1 MNGKPQIPFFDYP
14 ALFAEL
20 DQEVMSA
27 VRDVFARGAYIMQS
41 DLLQFEK
48 ELAAYCGAKH
58 AIGVADGTMALLIPL
73 LALQLKP
80 GDEVLVPSHTFVA
93 SAAAIH
99 HAGGTP
105 VLVDCAP
112 DHMMDPE
119 SARAA
124 VTPRTRGIMPV
135 QLNGRTADM
144 DEITAIAADYGL
156 FIVEDSCQALGAKF
170 RGRCAGT
177 FGVSGAFSFYP
188 SKTLGCFGDGG
199 AVITSDDDMAE
210 RIKLLRDHGRGP
222 DGDVLRWGYNSRL
235 DNVQAAILRI
245 KLKRYDQY
253 IERRREVASIYQRRL
268 AERPE
273 LLLPPPPDGE
283 PHRFDIFQNYEIEAD
298 GRDGLRAH
306 LESRGIKTII
316 QWGGKCIHQFPKLGL
331 NTNVPNTERM
341 TKRFM
346 LLPMNTAI
354 SNDDVHFI
362 CDAIEEFY
370 AAASNAAGSRRKGVT
385 GGAQ

>member
-1 MNGKPQIPFFDYP
+1 
-14 ALFAEL
+14 
-20 DQEVMSA
+20 
-27 VRDVFARGAYIMQS
+27 MQS
-41 DLLQFEK
+41 DLVEFEK
-48 ELAAYCGAKH
+48 ELATYCGARH

-73 LALQLKP
+73 RALDLKP

-105 VLVDCAP
+105 VLVDCGR
-112 DHMMDPE
+112 DHMMDPQ

-124 VTPRTRGIMPV
+124 VTSRTRGIMPV
-135 QLNGRTADM
+135 QINGRTADM
-144 DEITAIAADYGL
+144 DEISAIAADHDL

-177 FGVSGAFSFYP
+177 FGVSGAISFYP

-199 AVITSDDDMAE
+199 AVITNDDEMAE
-210 RIKLLRDHGRGP
+210 RVRVLRDHGRGH
-222 DGDVLRWGYNSRL
+222 DGDVSRWGYNSRL

-253 IERRREVASIYQRRL
+253 IERRRDIASLYQRRL
-268 AERPE
+268 AKRPE
-273 LLLPPPPDGE
+273 LLLPPPPDAE

-298 GRDGLRAH
+298 DRDGLRAH
-306 LESRGIKTII
+306 LESRGIRTIL
-316 QWGGKCIHQFPKLGL
+316 QWGGKCIHQFPRLGL
-331 NTNVPNTERM
+331 NSNVPYTERM
-341 TKRFM
+341 VKRFM

-354 SNDDVHFI
+354 SNDDVHFV
-362 CDAIEEFY
+362 CDSVEEFY
-370 AAASNAAGSRRKGVT
+370 AAASNTVASPRKGV
-385 GGAQ
+385 GGRQ